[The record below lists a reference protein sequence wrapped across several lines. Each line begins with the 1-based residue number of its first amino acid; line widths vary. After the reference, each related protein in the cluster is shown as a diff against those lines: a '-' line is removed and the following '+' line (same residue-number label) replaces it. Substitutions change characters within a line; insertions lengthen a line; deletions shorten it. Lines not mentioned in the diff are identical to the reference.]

1 MNEFTTFVQDL
12 ATAAVLG
19 VLMFSI
25 LLIFRISG
33 ESLISVPLGFGAIYF
48 FSASWRHSRKATSSR

>member
-25 LLIFRISG
+25 LLNIQDQ
-33 ESLISVPLGFGAIYF
+33 
-48 FSASWRHSRKATSSR
+48 W